1 VTPSLTA
8 VSVGALSSRAF
19 RIDMT
24 GSKYKPHWNI
34 NQLNFQ
40 PMENHVMESRGAHPS
55 KTAKGGASYVEEG
68 IDKKSVRL
76 VGPAPHPQRRPSVN
90 EA

>member
-1 VTPSLTA
+1 
-8 VSVGALSSRAF
+8 
-19 RIDMT
+19 
-24 GSKYKPHWNI
+24 
-34 NQLNFQ
+34 LNFQ

-76 VGPAPHPQRRPSVN
+76 VGPAPHPPTKAQR
-90 EA
+90 